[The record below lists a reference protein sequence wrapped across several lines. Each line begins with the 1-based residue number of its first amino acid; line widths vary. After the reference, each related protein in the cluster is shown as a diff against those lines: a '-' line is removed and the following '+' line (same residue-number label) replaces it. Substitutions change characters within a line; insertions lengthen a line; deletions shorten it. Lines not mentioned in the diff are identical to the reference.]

1 MLEIMFKCGILPKLF
16 NVGKI
21 IPIIIDKKFSNYIIN
36 IRQIT
41 ISDTIAIIFEK
52 YLLINI
58 NAQLKDKKE

>member
-1 MLEIMFKCGILPKLF
+1 MLEIMFKYGILPKLF

-21 IPIIIDKKFSNYIIN
+21 ISIIIDKKFSNDIIN
-36 IRQIT
+36 IRPIT